1 MHDFAAAIF
10 DLDGTLLDSMHV
22 WEKIDFY
29 FLSKR
34 GIPVPEDYARTIAPL
49 SFQQV
54 ARYTIDRFSLKTTEE
69 EIMREWQDMARHEYA
84 NEIRLKNH
92 AFEYLTALKQRGVK
106 LATAT
111 SLHPELSEPVLRNN
125 GIYDF
130 FDVQCST
137 DEVGR
142 GKEFPDIFLL
152 AAERLNTQA
161 SSCVVFED
169 ILPAVRSAKRARMRV
184 YCIQDDASSHDE
196 AELRKIAD
204 GYFRDFREAP
214 LPSFKPIERE

>member
-1 MHDFAAAIF
+1 MHDFTAAIF

-22 WEKIDFY
+22 WEKIDFD

-34 GIPVPEDYARTIAPL
+34 GIPVPEDYAQAIAPL

-125 GIYDF
+125 GIHDF

-142 GKEFPDIFLL
+142 GKEFADIFLL
-152 AAERLNTQA
+152 AAERLNIQA
-161 SSCVVFED
+161 SACVVFED
-169 ILPAVRSAKRARMRV
+169 ILPAVRSAKRAGMRV
-184 YCIQDDASSHDE
+184 YCMQDDASSRDE

-214 LPSFKPIERE
+214 LPPPKSIERE